1 MCEKFV
7 IVISLFG
14 FDVVSNSNSRTI
26 NIIKS
31 LQENNDCIVKYV
43 TTDFDHKKMCIRDRI
58 CSFICSYSICSNA
71 W

>member
-7 IVISLFG
+7 LVISLFG

-43 TTDFDHKKMCIRDRI
+43 TTDFDHIKK
-58 CSFICSYSICSNA
+58 
-71 W
+71 

>member
-7 IVISLFG
+7 LVISLFG

-43 TTDFDHKKMCIRDRI
+43 TTDFDHKKKVYKKRR
-58 CSFICSYSICSNA
+58 
-71 W
+71 